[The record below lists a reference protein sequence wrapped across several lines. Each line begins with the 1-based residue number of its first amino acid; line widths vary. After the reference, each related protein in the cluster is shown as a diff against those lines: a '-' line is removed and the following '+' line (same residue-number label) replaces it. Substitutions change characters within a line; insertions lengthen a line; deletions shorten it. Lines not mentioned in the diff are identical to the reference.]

1 MTVREANLTASSSA
15 DREPELIETA
25 GTARLHLTLAT
36 ADYDHVRDLTTG
48 AVRAEGTLLTAFVL
62 PIEEI
67 FYRFIKNREWD
78 VSEMSFGKFIG
89 YADQGNSPFVGIPV
103 FPSRVFRHSA
113 FYVRSDRGISHPKDL
128 EGKRV
133 GIPEWAQTAGIYA
146 RGFLSE
152 TADVDLRKVQWVQAG
167 MNEAGREEKVEF
179 KLPDGIHYEQRRDTT
194 ISAMLLSGE
203 IDAAISARVPDAFDN
218 SGGRIVRLY
227 PDYRAHEMDYHT
239 ATGIY
244 PIMHVIAMRRVVFER
259 YPWVAMNLFKAFD
272 EARRRSLER
281 IRDVTASR
289 IPVPWAASI
298 AGEWSRNF
306 GDDPFPY
313 GLEQNRRTLDAFCRF
328 AHAQGVT
335 AKKLAPDDLFP
346 KEVRASVRV
355 KAQPSP
361 RSGPDI
367 LRRRPSILGALD
379 IRTIGG
385 AHHHAGAC
393 GDMGRHHGAHA
404 IRQLGRFE

>member
-1 MTVREANLTASSSA
+1 MLSEILEVHEIMTVHEANLTAASSA
-15 DREPELIETA
+15 DRETEIIESG

-36 ADYDHVRDLTTG
+36 TDYDHVRDLVNG
-48 AVRAEGTLLTAFVL
+48 VVRAEGTVLTAFVL
-62 PIEEI
+62 PVEEI
-67 FYRFIKNREWD
+67 FFRFIKNREWD

-89 YADQGNSPFVGIPV
+89 YASQGNSPFVGIPV

-113 FYVRSDRGISHPKDL
+113 FYVRADRGISTARDL

-152 TADVDLRKVQWVQAG
+152 TAGVDLRKIHWVQAG

-179 KLPDGIHYEQRRDTT
+179 KLPDGIRYEQRRDTS

-203 IDAAISARVPDAFDN
+203 VDAAISARVPDAYEK
-218 SGGRIVRLY
+218 GRGKIERLY
-227 PDYRAHEMDYHT
+227 PDYRTEETRYYA

-244 PIMHVIAMRRVVFER
+244 PIMHVIAMRRAVFER
-259 YPWVAMNLFKAFD
+259 YPWTAMNLFKAFD
-272 EARRRSLER
+272 EAKRRSLER
-281 IRDVTASR
+281 IQDLTASR
-289 IPVPWAASI
+289 IPVPWASAVV
-298 AGEWSRNF
+298 GEWSRNF

-313 GLEQNRRTLDAFCRF
+313 GLEENRKTLDAFCRF

-335 AKKLAPDDLFP
+335 AKKLTPDDLFP

-355 KAQPSP
+355 
-361 RSGPDI
+361 
-367 LRRRPSILGALD
+367 
-379 IRTIGG
+379 
-385 AHHHAGAC
+385 
-393 GDMGRHHGAHA
+393 
-404 IRQLGRFE
+404 

>member
-1 MTVREANLTASSSA
+1 MLETREMMTLREANLTAASSA
-15 DREPELIETA
+15 DREPEIIESG

-36 ADYDHVRDLTTG
+36 TDYDHVRDLVNG
-48 AVRAEGTLLTAFVL
+48 VVRVEGTVLTAFVL
-62 PIEEI
+62 PVEEI

-89 YADQGNSPFVGIPV
+89 YTSQSNSPFVGIPI

-113 FYVRSDRGISHPKDL
+113 FYVRTDRGISKPKEL

-152 TADVDLRKVQWVQAG
+152 TVGVDLRKVQWVQAG

-179 KLPDGIHYEQRRDTT
+179 KLPDGIQYEQKRDTS

-203 IDAAISARVPDAFDN
+203 IDAAISARVPDAFN
-218 SGGRIVRLY
+218 KGRGKIARLY
-227 PDYRAHEMDYHT
+227 PDYRAEEMHYYA

-244 PIMHVIAMRRVVFER
+244 PIMHVIAMRRSVFER
-259 YPWVAMNLFKAFD
+259 YPWIAMNLFKAFD
-272 EARRRSLER
+272 EAKRRSLER
-281 IRDVTASR
+281 IQDLTASR
-289 IPVPWAASI
+289 IPVPWAAAV

-313 GLEQNRRTLDAFCRF
+313 GLEENRKTLDAFCRF
-328 AHAQGVT
+328 AYAQGVT
-335 AKKLAPDDLFP
+335 AKRLTPDDLFP

-355 KAQPSP
+355 
-361 RSGPDI
+361 
-367 LRRRPSILGALD
+367 
-379 IRTIGG
+379 
-385 AHHHAGAC
+385 
-393 GDMGRHHGAHA
+393 
-404 IRQLGRFE
+404 